1 MKLIGNIIS
10 NAVNITPTF
19 SVNSEIIKV
28 NVPSGNGSFKIIING
43 EEFIVNVGGVSPI
56 ISKPTVLVPV
66 NLSNSVTPNFLIET
80 IPLSTSNGVLTTHLF
95 TDWQISLSSDFTQ
108 VVRESINDQ
117 TNLTSW
123 LVNSLTNSSTYYL
136 RLRYGNDLGDV
147 SPWSDV
153 VTFSIMPLSSGHYVP
168 TLETQS
174 ISSRFNGNGV
184 KFGLSLALSRDGG
197 VLAVGQRYFDKNSPE
212 FMFPGRVLVYN
223 RDDDGTYQYVKT
235 INRNEGPSP
244 ADEFGRSIAINDTKD
259 ILAICS
265 IDDSLDAYGSLYIH
279 KYTESNGWVFHAKL
293 TSPTS
298 HINEVFGA
306 TVAMSGSG
314 DRIFVSTMN
323 TDFGGLILPAIHVFK
338 SEDLITWTF
347 ETTLYEPTFVPDSNF
362 GSSLS
367 VTPDGKVL
375 VVGSHT
381 TFNTTLSG
389 VGGEATGAVTIFTY
403 DQATLGWDSGFQFN
417 SSYIDGTP
425 ATEEPSASK
434 DFGASVKISDDGT
447 VIVVGAETANE
458 TTDLNNPGKLNVGA
472 IYIYSRI
479 NGNLVRIGRYTASD
493 CQMDSSF
500 GCSVDI
506 TSDNE
511 VIVVGSPYF
520 ASTDTSGSST
530 PDSGRAYVFVKNGT
544 TYVQSNILELTNKYS
559 NDCTGFIT
567 VISKNGDTIILSSPT
582 RSTEVYSKAGVVS
595 ILK

>member
-1 MKLIGNIIS
+1 
-10 NAVNITPTF
+10 
-19 SVNSEIIKV
+19 
-28 NVPSGNGSFKIIING
+28 
-43 EEFIVNVGGVSPI
+43 
-56 ISKPTVLVPV
+56 
-66 NLSNSVTPNFLIET
+66 
-80 IPLSTSNGVLTTHLF
+80 
-95 TDWQISLSSDFTQ
+95 
-108 VVRESINDQ
+108 
-117 TNLTSW
+117 
-123 LVNSLTNSSTYYL
+123 
-136 RLRYGNDLGDV
+136 
-147 SPWSDV
+147 
-153 VTFSIMPLSSGHYVP
+153 
-168 TLETQS
+168 
-174 ISSRFNGNGV
+174 
-184 KFGLSLALSRDGG
+184 
-197 VLAVGQRYFDKNSPE
+197 
-212 FMFPGRVLVYN
+212 
-223 RDDDGTYQYVKT
+223 
-235 INRNEGPSP
+235 
-244 ADEFGRSIAINDTKD
+244 
-259 ILAICS
+259 
-265 IDDSLDAYGSLYIH
+265 
-279 KYTESNGWVFHAKL
+279 
-293 TSPTS
+293 
-298 HINEVFGA
+298 
-306 TVAMSGSG
+306 MSGSG

-323 TDFGGLILPAIHVFK
+323 TNFSGLILPAIHVFK

-347 ETTLYEPTFVPDSNF
+347 ETTLYEPTFDPDSNF

-381 TFNTTLSG
+381 TYNTTLSG
-389 VGGEATGAVTIFTY
+389 VEGEATGAVTIFTY

-417 SSYIDGTP
+417 SSYIDGTT

-493 CQMDSSF
+493 CQTDSSF
-500 GCSVDI
+500 GYSVDI

-520 ASTDTSGSST
+520 DSTDTSGSST
-530 PDSGRAYVFVKNGT
+530 PNSGRAYVFVKNGT

-567 VISKNGDTIILSSPT
+567 VISKNGDTIILSSPA